1 MTTKTIAS
9 LALALILTAS
19 IATGADARSRKK
31 HKVKSNPDTRVIE
44 LLKRVIADNQKMSR
58 EIADLNRRLR
68 PDNVVVASADL
79 EAPMPPRNPLTAVAP
94 MPIPGVP
101 KTLQGYEAHVARS
114 AKLKDLTPKLAVKV
128 AEILQTCPGA
138 RMSSGYRRGARV
150 AGSGKPSLHSH
161 YPSKAADLAGNPSC
175 ILKHL
180 AGWPG
185 GRSTDYG
192 AVRHYHISYAP
203 GSREW
208 GARFAHRSGRTYARY
223 ARHHRRYA
231 AIR

>member
-9 LALALILTAS
+9 MALALILTAS
-19 IATGADARSRKK
+19 IATSAEARSRKK
-31 HKVKSNPDTRVIE
+31 AKPQPDARVIA
-44 LLKRVIADNQKMSR
+44 LLQRVIADNEKLSR
-58 EIADLNRRLR
+58 EIAELNRRLR

-79 EAPMPPRNPLTAVAP
+79 DAPLPPRNPLAAVSP
-94 MPIPGVP
+94 MPIPDVTH
-101 KTLQGYEAHVARS
+101 KTLQGYEAHVVRN

-128 AEILQTCPGA
+128 AEILNSCPGT

-150 AGSGKPSLHSH
+150 AGSGRASLHSH
-161 YPSKAADLAGNPSC
+161 YPSKAADLAGNPGC

-208 GARFAHRSGRTYARY
+208 GARFAHRGGSRYARY

-231 AIR
+231 SVR